1 MAITAQYVSRKLS
14 TCMDD
19 RLLQSLMASATINPF
34 RDRLSGEPTRAVASM
49 VSAKHP
55 TIVTRSFISF
65 KSKVI
70 NNSPFLVVLPDCA
83 EKSNVSST
91 SSQY

>member
-1 MAITAQYVSRKLS
+1 MSIAIQYVSRKVS

-19 RLLQSLMASATINPF
+19 RFLQSLMVSATINPF
-34 RDRLSGEPTRAVASM
+34 RDRLSGEPTGVVASM

-55 TIVTRSFISF
+55 TIVARSFISF
-65 KSKVI
+65 KSKFI
-70 NNSPFLVVLPDCA
+70 NNSPFLVVFPECA

>member
-1 MAITAQYVSRKLS
+1 MAITIQYVSRKVS

-19 RLLQSLMASATINPF
+19 RLLQSLMASATTSPF
-34 RDRLSGEPTRAVASM
+34 RDRLPRESTGAVVSM

-55 TIVTRSFISF
+55 TIVARHFISF
-65 KSKVI
+65 KSKVV
-70 NNSPFLVVLPDCA
+70 NNSPFLVVFPDRA

-91 SSQY
+91 